1 MLLKRLELQGF
12 KSFADKTSLD
22 LDGRVISIVGPNGSG
37 KSNVTDA
44 LRWIL
49 GERDAKNLRSSR
61 AEDLIF
67 AGTQTK
73 PRAGLA
79 QATLYFDNSTGF
91 FPVDFNEVSVSRR
104 VSRDGATQI
113 FLNKSEIRLKD
124 IIDFFAK
131 SRLGARGLTTVNQ
144 GESDIFIRSLPIE
157 RRMMIEEILG
167 LKEFRLKKAEAERKL
182 KNSELNLEKAAALIE
197 EIKPH
202 LNFLRRQVTRYNNRE
217 NILESLRDLENKFYG
232 SQIGTLNAEL
242 QKLAEEAQS
251 VEKEISVK
259 KKEELAAEEE
269 LNRVKSS
276 EPEAAESLKKI
287 RDEKNKLLSR
297 RGDLQRDLG
306 KIEAKLEL
314 SGRKTGV
321 DAGRLLSVFGEIKE
335 LIKESL
341 NETDLSKI
349 KTILSKVAG
358 LLGQA
363 EGGSGEEDADIGLEK
378 EKLLSEIK
386 NLEKEIEDFG
396 FEEDKLNV
404 GIRGFNEE
412 FSRAFT
418 LFEEK
423 KREIEAFTQ
432 RLNRLLLDKEKTSFR
447 LEEIKRELSESG
459 RDPRTISASNGD
471 IPENEKEAVK
481 RQIMRFRQELASIGD
496 VDQGTLKEAEETE
509 SRHGFLVTQIDDLDK
524 SIIDLKALIK
534 ELDGKIH
541 DNFVSAFKSIS
552 EEFDKFIKIMFD
564 GGNGKLILEK
574 REVVPQENEAA
585 PAPEVAGVEIEINL
599 PKKRIK
605 NLEVLSGG
613 EKSLVSI
620 AALFALVSVSPPPF
634 LVLDEIDATL
644 DERNA
649 RRLGQM
655 VKRFATKTQFIIVTH
670 NRAVMEVA
678 DMLYGVTMTPDGTS
692 RILSLKLSPNDEVP
706 ETLGED
712 VHEAPRP

>member
-287 RDEKNKLLSR
+287 RDKKNKLLSR

-471 IPENEKEAVK
+471 IPENEKEVVK

>member
-242 QKLAEEAQS
+242 QRLAEEAQS

-585 PAPEVAGVEIEINL
+585 PTPEVAGVEIEINL